1 MNNSDII
8 KALAKGHN
16 PITGELIPDDSV
28 LSDPIII
35 RALFSASEAMNSNN
49 KTSESRP
56 TSSQR
61 DHKVDKNIQAG
72 YPKNHGLPWNSRQKA
87 ELINKFKNG
96 SSVNELTLFYE
107 RTRGA
112 INGVLFSEGLIDK
125 DDLPKALSMEE
136 RISQNIELGRPK
148 NYGIHWNENDLNEL
162 IKSFKNG
169 STIKDLSTRF
179 ERTEGGIE
187 TALADAG
194 LKSEVLYQKR
204 KIKNTSQNLPI
215 NHGRPWT
222 KILKEELFDKFSSG
236 TPIPELALQFERTQ
250 GSIAA
255 TLFDGGLIS
264 EEEYESIYGRKR
276 VINEK
281 NDSNIYS
288 KPQIENQT
296 RTDNRVNSEYQEVNE
311 DPNFPFKL

>member
-16 PITGELIPDDSV
+16 PITGELILDDSA

-35 RALFSASEAMNSNN
+35 RALFAASEAMNSNN
-49 KTSESRP
+49 KSSESRF

-61 DHKVDKNIQAG
+61 NSKVEQNMNEG
-72 YPKNHGLPWNSRQKA
+72 RPKNHGLPWASAQKA
-87 ELINKFKNG
+87 ELINKFNNG
-96 SSVNELTLFYE
+96 ASIDELTLFYE
-107 RTRGA
+107 RTRGS
-112 INGVLFSEGLIDK
+112 INGVLFNEGLIDK
-125 DDLPKALSMEE
+125 DALPKALSVEE
-136 RISQNIELGRPK
+136 KIAKNIELGRPK
-148 NYGIHWNENDLNEL
+148 NYGIYWNENDLDEL

-169 STIKDLSTRF
+169 STIEELSNRF
-179 ERTEGGIE
+179 DRTEGGIE

-204 KIKNTSQNLPI
+204 KIKNTSQNLPV

-222 KILKEELFDKFSSG
+222 KILKEELFDKYSSG
-236 TPIPELALQFERTQ
+236 TPIPKLALHFERTE

-255 TLFDGGLIS
+255 SLFDVGLIS
-264 EEEYESIYGRKR
+264 EEQYESMSGRKR
-276 VINEK
+276 VLNIK
-281 NDSNIYS
+281 NDSDSYS
-288 KPQIENQT
+288 KSQTDEQISS
-296 RTDNRVNSEYQEVNE
+296 DNSVNSEYQETNE